1 MSDRTDELLEELVRL
16 QVHSLR
22 AGMESQA
29 DAIEVLDTL
38 GFEPARIAEL
48 LQTSTATVRV
58 AKQRLT
64 KRAAKSGTAKKG
76 SV

>member
-29 DAIEVLDTL
+29 DAIEVLDAL
-38 GFEPARIAEL
+38 GFEPGRIADL
-48 LQTSTATVRV
+48 LQTTPATVRV

-64 KRAAKSGTAKKG
+64 KRAAKAGATKKG
-76 SV
+76 SD